1 MLRTRAVL
9 NAGVLAVSLAGCGS
23 CWTREESGPE
33 VKGPVHAEFIVR
45 RQGFIESG
53 RSAPYVRGIIRIDGK
68 IKHEHIADCHEPDRQ
83 LAGDDEGRRFA
94 YRCAASDDW
103 RVLHLSPQGGLY
115 AMCRTRAAAAGSI
128 DWSAVAKFEDAAAEL
143 VSCAGGAT
151 DALLEELLAAD
162 AAFAS
167 RVLGATRDEELL
179 PDRETGDDAWQRAYA
194 KLPEGERRALSSA
207 LVAGMSDAGAK
218 GPGVWRAIVLGGIDR
233 IGRAELFD
241 RVDALARSSKL
252 SISDDLALAAGL
264 HSMVRTDAKRAGEA
278 ACRALEAEHHESL
291 RGGYARAHFALVAA
305 RSKESCPRLIAQ
317 LGCGEE
323 YLCGGADA
331 RHVCR
336 ADELEKMVDDALAGD
351 AIIVAKKGPAIG
363 YASSALAL
371 AYATSSVPE
380 GFLRRNDRL
389 AYRQDPAE
397 PVCWRAGKLGIECRC
412 IDEGAASEP
421 ILCRA
426 TGSDK
431 TVKGN
436 AHCIMTFDDEARVL
450 RGKHVCEASG
460 HCNHDADCC
469 DGVCEKSLCKAKGP
483 AATQSAP

>member
-1 MLRTRAVL
+1 MV
-9 NAGVLAVSLAGCGS
+9 V
-23 CWTREESGPE
+23 
-33 VKGPVHAEFIVR
+33 
-45 RQGFIESG
+45 
-53 RSAPYVRGIIRIDGK
+53 
-68 IKHEHIADCHEPDRQ
+68 
-83 LAGDDEGRRFA
+83 
-94 YRCAASDDW
+94 
-103 RVLHLSPQGGLY
+103 
-115 AMCRTRAAAAGSI
+115 
-128 DWSAVAKFEDAAAEL
+128 
-143 VSCAGGAT
+143 
-151 DALLEELLAAD
+151 
-162 AAFAS
+162 
-167 RVLGATRDEELL
+167 
-179 PDRETGDDAWQRAYA
+179 
-194 KLPEGERRALSSA
+194 
-207 LVAGMSDAGAK
+207 
-218 GPGVWRAIVLGGIDR
+218 GGIDR
-233 IGRAELFD
+233 VDHARLFD
-241 RVDALARSSKL
+241 RLEALSKSPKL
-252 SISDDLALAAGL
+252 SVLDAFALAAGL
-264 HSMVRTDAKRAGEA
+264 HLMVRTDAKRAGEV
-278 ACRALEAEHHESL
+278 ACRALEAEQAESF
-291 RGGYARAHFALVAA
+291 RGAYANAHFALVAA
-305 RSKESCPRLIAQ
+305 RAEVACPRLIAS

-323 YLCGGADA
+323 YLCGGAGA

-469 DGVCEKSLCKAKGP
+469 DGVCEKSFCKAKG
-483 AATQSAP
+483 AAGAPSAR